1 MDRCPL
7 CRAALNGAETCRRCR
22 AELETAQ
29 RAEREGQVLVD
40 TAMHCLALGNADTA
54 EQLLRRALVL
64 HAAPEAVALWQIVGK
79 RLNPAR

>member
-7 CRAALNGAETCRRCR
+7 CRAALNGAQTCRRCR
-22 AELETAQ
+22 AELRTAQ
-29 RAEREGQVLVD
+29 RAEHEGQVLVNA
-40 TAMHCLALGNADTA
+40 AMHCLALGDADTA

-64 HAAPEAVALWQIVGK
+64 HAAPEAVALWQIVDK